1 MSIILDDYRESLEQA
16 APELKGTLDATFQE
30 ASRCMSPIGLQDYLD
45 GARGLSELGRGA
57 DLVVSYIENV
67 PAVAKECGEGII
79 RECVTSAMKLISMT
93 SGEVIALLF
102 SSLPT
107 AARRLG
113 DPELLRGYFSLI
125 HRLAA
130 KAPRGL
136 RPMLGCTDELLSKLT
151 LSGLRRWADFG
162 ADAYRR
168 DLPGQVAYFGLKTE
182 DSLAVLKKERGGTL
196 FIDSQRKLN
205 FYLRA
210 LWARDF
216 FFASLRYESYWFPP
230 IP

>member
-1 MSIILDDYRESLEQA
+1 MSIQLDDYRDCLEKT
-16 APELKGTLDATFQE
+16 APELKETLDATFHE
-30 ASRCMSPIGLQDYLD
+30 AGRYISPAGLQDYLE
-45 GARGLSELGRGA
+45 GVRGLCELGRGA

-67 PAVAKECGEGII
+67 PAVVKECGEDNI
-79 RECVTSAMKLISMT
+79 RECVTAAMKLASMT

-113 DPELLRGYFSLI
+113 DPELLRGYLNLI

-151 LSGLRRWADFG
+151 LSGLRRWSDFG

-168 DLPGQVAYFGLKTE
+168 
-182 DSLAVLKKERGGTL
+182 R
-196 FIDSQRKLN
+196 
-205 FYLRA
+205 
-210 LWARDF
+210 
-216 FFASLRYESYWFPP
+216 
-230 IP
+230 